1 MGNARERC
9 SAKTV
14 RGVLVEEMV
23 HNGTETIVGITHD
36 PVLGPVRLLVG
47 LGGVFTEVLQGAAL
61 GKGSR
66 DQIAD
71 RATREKQ
78 MK

>member
-47 LGGVFTEVLQGAAL
+47 WGASSPRCCKARRW
-61 GKGSR
+61 GR
-66 DQIAD
+66 VPEDQIAD
-71 RATREKQ
+71 RATREK
-78 MK
+78 